1 MTSKVTFNDSNVIF
15 HIMIRKG
22 VRQLDRGLKIKK
34 EMKNPLAKVI
44 ARKGILNEL
53 TEV

>member
-1 MTSKVTFNDSNVIF
+1 
-15 HIMIRKG
+15 MIRKG
-22 VRQLDRGLKIKK
+22 GLKK

-53 TEV
+53 TEATFNQL